1 MRIGLVLGLHGRV
14 QGEPPAPTWADI
26 RAQAEAAEQAGFD
39 TLVMED
45 ALLFPSPRGAVGYW
59 EAIAVAGAVAAVTRR
74 IHFGHSVLN
83 SPYRTPALTA
93 KIAVTLDEISGGRYI
108 FGIGAG
114 NTPDDYEP
122 FGFPTDHR
130 YSRFAEGIQIIH
142 SLIKTGKA
150 DFTGTFH
157 SAKQAD
163 LVMRGPRPGG
173 PPIVIAAGGPKM
185 LRLAARYADEW
196 NWWVASQEGV
206 DQLAGLVTE
215 LERACEEEGRDP
227 ASLRRSL
234 DVYSVDPLGR
244 GEGRVGLG
252 VSGSP
257 EEIAQRLL
265 ELGQFGIDEVRC
277 DLSPPAEPA
286 AKVEAMAAMAEVVA
300 KVHAG

>member
-1 MRIGLVLGLHGRV
+1 M
-14 QGEPPAPTWADI
+14 
-26 RAQAEAAEQAGFD
+26 
-39 TLVMED
+39 
-45 ALLFPSPRGAVGYW
+45 
-59 EAIAVAGAVAAVTRR
+59 AGAVAALPRR

-114 NTPDDYEP
+114 NTPDDYEA

-150 DFTGTFH
+150 DFSGAFH
-157 SAKQAD
+157 SAKEAE

-173 PPIVIAAGGPKM
+173 PPIVIAAAGPKM
-185 LRLAARYADEW
+185 LRLVARYADEW
-196 NWWVASQEGV
+196 NWWAASEEGV
-206 DQLAGLVTE
+206 DQLAELVTE
-215 LERACEEEGRDP
+215 LERACEKEVRDP

-234 DVYSVDPLGR
+234 DVYSVEPLRR
-244 GEGRVGLG
+244 GEDAVGLA
-252 VSGSP
+252 VSGSS
-257 EEIAQRLL
+257 EEIAERLL
-265 ELGQFGIDEVRC
+265 ELRRLGIDEVRC
-277 DLSPPAEPA
+277 DISPPAEPA
-286 AKVEAMAAMAEVVA
+286 AKAEAVAAMTEVVA